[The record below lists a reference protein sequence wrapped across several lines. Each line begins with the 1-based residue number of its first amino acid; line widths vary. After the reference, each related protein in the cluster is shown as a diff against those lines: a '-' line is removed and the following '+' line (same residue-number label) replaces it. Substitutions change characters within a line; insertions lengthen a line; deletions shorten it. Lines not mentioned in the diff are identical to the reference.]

1 MLIIINYNLVMGNL
15 FAKKNKLNEYAV
27 NFVDYQQYTDLDDID
42 GLKHSIYDLRNEM
55 NTIVEDLQKKL
66 QNLKIEIN
74 DINNSIIKNNQN
86 INNYSKLVESSD
98 IQLESMQELIANKF
112 KLYNKDLEAL
122 LNNDKLLLRKM
133 ELLNPDIKNENT
145 EEITDLIKSSY
156 MESNVEYCSFI
167 NQ

>member
-1 MLIIINYNLVMGNL
+1 MGNL
-15 FAKKNKLNEYAV
+15 FTKKSKLNKLNEYAV

-55 NTIVEDLQKKL
+55 NTIIEDLQKKL

>member
-1 MLIIINYNLVMGNL
+1 
-15 FAKKNKLNEYAV
+15 
-27 NFVDYQQYTDLDDID
+27 
-42 GLKHSIYDLRNEM
+42 M